1 MSDLRQTVLDLTVD
15 EMLFKLLLLV
25 FGQIGNVLHY
35 DVCSIDVLYCSTDV
49 LYCVVLY

>member
-35 DVCSIDVLYCSTDV
+35 CIVLYCIDVLYCSIDIV
-49 LYCVVLY
+49 LY